1 MPQFP
6 FLPHGVDGAARGHF
20 FWVCAVQAG
29 PECLCSPG
37 YLGIPDTAA
46 LTPPP
51 HFPLHFRGA
60 REGAWG
66 LVELPSHSA
75 SLPLPLQEPL
85 ASPSLHSP
93 TFPGAI

>member
-1 MPQFP
+1 MELMV
-6 FLPHGVDGAARGHF
+6 LP
-20 FWVCAVQAG
+20 
-29 PECLCSPG
+29 E
-37 YLGIPDTAA
+37 GISSGSVPSR
-46 LTPPP
+46 LV
-51 HFPLHFRGA
+51 REA